1 MYRSIKETADCTDLV
16 AVQPPVLQ
24 LLLEERPAD
33 VSGVVELAGS
43 VIVQD
48 LAEHS
53 RVSVTESLARVSGET
68 SPAIW
73 KVCNMLYIL
82 YMLICIRFDDNQ
94 VWKTTVW
101 KLIATPILKHR
112 NTQK

>member
-1 MYRSIKETADCTDLV
+1 MYRSIKETADCTHLV

-33 VSGVVELAGS
+33 VSGVVELAGP
-43 VIVQD
+43 VVVQD

-53 RVSVTESLARVSGET
+53 RVSATVSLARVSRET
-68 SPAIW
+68 SPAVW

-82 YMLICIRFDDNQ
+82 YMLICIRFDDN
-94 VWKTTVW
+94 
-101 KLIATPILKHR
+101 
-112 NTQK
+112 